1 MDMRGN
7 SDGRTPRHPV
17 SGKKV
22 LILSAKDSGGAGIA
36 AYRLH
41 RGLVAAGVDSRMIV
55 LHKEQKEDRTV
66 GLLQLRHNGQDLDP
80 WQSFCLAMQTAQQE
94 LRDFPARPQDGE
106 FFSTASC
113 RVSFRDLGG
122 ILGEADIINIH
133 WCVGLFDYLGAPQA
147 LHGKK
152 VVWTLHDMNAFTGG
166 CHYAGECTRYREA
179 RGCRDCPQLGQGPY
193 DLAAKIWAQKQKVL
207 KSLDITVVCP
217 SKWLST
223 CASASVI
230 FRDCRHELIP
240 YGLPLDE
247 FCPVARQQARERF
260 GLPLDREIVLFGS
273 ESIKNRRKGF
283 DLMLSMMRSLP
294 QKCEQWQNVLLV
306 TFGNPDVQFPPDLP
320 IRSLGVL
327 NSTEDIACAY
337 SAADVY
343 VITSREDNLPN
354 TVLESLACGT
364 PVAGF
369 NIGGIPDMVCGPHL
383 GLLVEPFDCAALAGA
398 VAEILRQGRGK
409 YANGCRTDA
418 QRRYALSRQSEDY
431 LDLFS
436 RLEDTSLKDNTGLL
450 VSAIVSTY
458 KSERYIRAAIE
469 DLFAQTLYAKG
480 QMEIVIINSNS
491 PENEDEIIREL
502 IAGRPNVVY
511 HKTPERETLY
521 KAWNRAIELSSGKYI
536 TNANTDDRHL
546 PHALERMA
554 QALEARADCIL
565 AYADIAVTDDPQVTV
580 GASPVPC
587 QYRWPEYDRQLYFIN
602 SFAGPQPM
610 WRRSAHERYGF
621 FDPEMKSAGDYDLFL
636 RFAAG
641 DEKFLHI
648 PEVLGLMLRSND
660 SVGLSNA
667 ELTARE
673 TVLARNRSWR
683 AEWGQMPPSQ
693 GIPVVVPV
701 PAGVDPYTYQRP
713 AQQPQGAPAAQSP
726 GNSIPGRLQQ
736 LVQRHRQEP
745 GNQQVLADLRRL
757 REAVAQFLL
766 DVPEGQ
772 LAAAL
777 QGELGQCLKL
787 ITESALRDEPLLAH
801 EQANADELRSRLAD
815 PKFSQELREKFTF
828 CHMLYRYAHQQE
840 LPFEGLPLKG
850 RALGNFLEY
859 MLYNPEIF
867 LQIGEAER
875 FAMHIGD
882 TTAGLRRWLEREPED
897 PHCRQAVNFF
907 LNRENF
913 INMYFNSL
921 DTRQMYED
929 RAALMS
935 AGLRQAGLPL
945 GWQPPR
951 REKKR
956 GKLRVGFFNS
966 HFGPQ
971 TETYTSIPH
980 FEHLDRER
988 FELYL
993 YTFSAGD
1000 NALTRYCQ
1008 GLTANFRILPV
1019 KDLPAAAAAIRGDDL
1034 DVLVIGTN
1042 VTAVTNPA
1050 ALLACFRLAR
1060 AQLVNNS
1067 CPVTSGFP
1075 EVDGYISG
1083 DLVETGDYQHLYSE
1097 KVYLVRGTAH
1107 CFAYETDNIPPQR
1120 SFTRAEFGIPAGAVV
1135 FSSGANFYK
1144 IIPELKSTWAKI
1156 LAQVPGS
1163 YLLLHPFNPNW
1174 SNAYPRE
1181 RFLAS
1186 FRAELARHGVDASR
1200 LIISMNALPTRSDI
1214 VELWKVSDIYLD
1226 SFPFAGVNS
1235 TVDPLDAGVPVV
1247 IWEGEMFRSR
1257 MAGSLLRELKIEEYI
1272 AHSEEEYI
1280 ALAARLA
1287 NDAQLRGEVAE
1298 KIRRAMADNPCF
1310 YDRRNFSAEV
1320 GRTLEQAA
1328 ADFSR

>member
-1 MDMRGN
+1 MGGVNYIVNLVSSLAALPEAARPEIALIPLNAAAFANLPLHEAVFPHVARIICPGFAPE
-7 SDGRTPRHPV
+7 GRPAGGIPPV
-17 SGKKV
+17 IQVGSVPELFTHIDFLYG
-22 LILSAKDSGGAGIA
+22 DSGCIGLLAGTGLPGSVWIPDFQRNHMPEFFQPQENQAVERVFNHLAAKGGNLVLSSEHAAGDWRRFYGERHGSRVRTRVMHFYSRAEDSWFTLDPAEVQRKYDLPERFLICCNQFWKHKNHETLFAALKALRGSGTEAVLVCTGSTGDYRNPQYFASLERFVAENGLARDIRILGQIPRGEQIALVRRSLAVVQPSRFEGWSTVVEDARLLGKRMLLSDFAVHIEQAPPEAAYFPVNDSGALAQAMRSVLAEATPGPHPAREKIA
-36 AYRLH
+36 AESSQLLLQSFAENFMSLAH
-41 RGLVAAGVDSRMIV
+41 
-55 LHKEQKEDRTV
+55 ETV
-66 GLLQLRHNGQDLDP
+66 GL
-80 WQSFCLAMQTAQQE
+80 CLARRA
-94 LRDFPARPQDGE
+94 
-106 FFSTASC
+106 
-113 RVSFRDLGG
+113 
-122 ILGEADIINIH
+122 
-133 WCVGLFDYLGAPQA
+133 APQ
-147 LHGKK
+147 G
-152 VVWTLHDMNAFTGG
+152 NASP
-166 CHYAGECTRYREA
+166 AVPA
-179 RGCRDCPQLGQGPY
+179 P
-193 DLAAKIWAQKQKVL
+193 AAS
-207 KSLDITVVCP
+207 KS
-217 SKWLST
+217 
-223 CASASVI
+223 
-230 FRDCRHELIP
+230 
-240 YGLPLDE
+240 
-247 FCPVARQQARERF
+247 
-260 GLPLDREIVLFGS
+260 
-273 ESIKNRRKGF
+273 
-283 DLMLSMMRSLP
+283 
-294 QKCEQWQNVLLV
+294 
-306 TFGNPDVQFPPDLP
+306 
-320 IRSLGVL
+320 
-327 NSTEDIACAY
+327 
-337 SAADVY
+337 
-343 VITSREDNLPN
+343 
-354 TVLESLACGT
+354 
-364 PVAGF
+364 
-369 NIGGIPDMVCGPHL
+369 GI
-383 GLLVEPFDCAALAGA
+383 
-398 VAEILRQGRGK
+398 
-409 YANGCRTDA
+409 
-418 QRRYALSRQSEDY
+418 
-431 LDLFS
+431 
-436 RLEDTSLKDNTGLL
+436 L

-480 QMEIVIINSNS
+480 QLEIVIINSNS

-502 IAGRPNVVY
+502 IAGRPNVIY
-511 HKTPERETLY
+511 RKTPERETLY
-521 KAWNRAIELSSGKYI
+521 KAWNRAIELSSGRYI

-546 PHALERMA
+546 PYALERMA
-554 QALEARADCIL
+554 QALEARPDCIL

-580 GASPVPC
+580 GTSPVPC
-587 QYRWPEYDRQLYFIN
+587 QYRWPEYNRQLYFIN

-641 DEKFLHI
+641 EEKFLHI

-673 TVLARNRSWR
+673 TALARNRSWR
-683 AEWGQMPPSQ
+683 AEWGQMPPAQ

-713 AQQPQGAPAAQSP
+713 APQPQGASAPQAP
-726 GNSIPGRLQQ
+726 ENSVPGRLQQ

-745 GNQQVLADLRRL
+745 GNQQVLTDLRGL
-757 REAVAQFLL
+757 RESVAQFLL

-787 ITESALRDEPLLAH
+787 ITDSALRDEPLLAH

-828 CHMLYRYAHQQE
+828 CYMLYRYAHQHE
-840 LPFEGLPLKG
+840 LPLEGLPLKG

-875 FAMHIGD
+875 FARHIGD
-882 TTAGLRRWLEREPED
+882 TTAGLRRWLEREPDD

-951 REKKR
+951 RDKKR

-993 YTFSAGD
+993 YTFSTGD
-1000 NALTRYCQ
+1000 SALTRYCQ
-1008 GLTANFRILPV
+1008 GLTANFRVLPV

-1060 AQLVNNS
+1060 AQMVNNS

-1083 DLVETGDYQHLYSE
+1083 DLVETGDYQRLYKE

-1107 CFAYETDNIPPQR
+1107 CFAYETDKTPPQR
-1120 SFTRAEFGIPAGAVV
+1120 SFTRAEFGIPADAVV

-1163 YLLLHPFNPNW
+1163 FLLLHPFNPNW

-1181 RFLAS
+1181 RFLES

-1214 VELWKVSDIYLD
+1214 VELWKASDIYLD

-1257 MAGSLLRELKIEEYI
+1257 MAGSLLRELKLEEYI

-1287 NDAQLRGEVAE
+1287 NDAQLRGEVAGR
-1298 KIRRAMADNPCF
+1298 IRRAMADNPCF

-1320 GRTLEQAA
+1320 GKVLAQAA